1 MSKCQM
7 DFSKKRICNLDIGR
21 RRDGRRDAFKFCKEN
36 CKRFQNVLEKH
47 SLFVLCNPGIFYYF
61 LLTLQSLCV
70 LCSSVLMSVKKSF
83 LTVSLSSC
91 LASCLC
97 LY

>member
-36 CKRFQNVLEKH
+36 CKRFQNVLEKL
-47 SLFVLCNPGIFYYF
+47 SVSVFVLCNPEYFTIFF
-61 LLTLQSLCV
+61 LLCKAFV
-70 LCSSVLMSVKKSF
+70 FCAV
-83 LTVSLSSC
+83 VS
-91 LASCLC
+91 
-97 LY
+97 